1 MSLRHLSDEIIL
13 VTAPKEPLLCQKLMQ
28 INEVLISGN
37 ADSDVIIDFAQVK
50 LITSASLS
58 NLILLHKSLAEKN
71 KRLILC
77 NLAFESKCIIRTAGL
92 HNLFHIVPNIKNAVE
107 QLPHKV
113 VSDSDQP
120 EAGTDAA

>member
-13 VTAPKEPLLCQKLMQ
+13 VTAAKEPLLCQKLMQ
-28 INEVLISGN
+28 VNEALISNN

-58 NLILLHKSLAEKN
+58 NLILLHKWLGEKN

-77 NLAFESKCIIRTAGL
+77 NLTFESKCIIRTAGL
-92 HNLFHIVPNIKNAVE
+92 HDLFQIVTDVKNATALLCPE
-107 QLPHKV
+107 PTE
-113 VSDSDQP
+113 DSDQTEP
-120 EAGTDAA
+120 DTDAA